1 MITNENTTTVI
12 DVTASDPDNGT
23 IAFSKD
29 TSFADWNYFN
39 LNTVTGLI
47 EFKVAPDFENDPK
60 EMIEKG
66 FLEKVPDFS
75 FQGEKLNTSY
85 LGYRITRRFTHE
97 FLGRIF
103 TDPVSVFPE
112 DMLKPE
118 LQDEA
123 EYADS
128 IKNLVEAG
136 KLIAK
141 RYIQQ
146 T

>member
-1 MITNENTTTVI
+1 M
-12 DVTASDPDNGT
+12 T
-23 IAFSKD
+23 IYLIRMLTQKFGFEFTEF
-29 TSFADWNYFN
+29 TSEIWSR
-39 LNTVTGLI
+39 LR
-47 EFKVAPDFENDPK
+47 DFENDPK

-66 FLEKVPDFS
+66 LLEKVPAFS
-75 FQGEKLNTSY
+75 YQEQELPTSY

-123 EYADS
+123 QYAD
-128 IKNLVEAG
+128 ILHA
-136 KLIAK
+136 I
-141 RYIQQ
+141 I
-146 T
+146 